1 MMSKCYLFSPFFLLT
16 THLHKREQ
24 PLSQKVTR
32 EKAMGRDAGCC
43 NAGSRHVI
51 IVKSTV
57 TAYIYF
63 APVLEELH
71 PFQLPD
77 ELSHLHEQLSEVK
90 RKSIGLAQVGEL
102 T

>member
-1 MMSKCYLFSPFFLLT
+1 MLALLPFLLLT
-16 THLHKREQ
+16 TYLRKGEQ
-24 PLSQKVTR
+24 PLSQNITR
-32 EKAMGRDAGCC
+32 QKAMGRDAGCC
-43 NAGSRHVI
+43 NADSRHVI

-71 PFQLPD
+71 PFQPPD

-90 RKSIGLAQVGEL
+90 RKSIGLAQVGKL

>member
-1 MMSKCYLFSPFFLLT
+1 MLALLPFLLLT
-16 THLHKREQ
+16 TYLRKGEQ
-24 PLSQKVTR
+24 PLSQNVTR
-32 EKAMGRDAGCC
+32 QKAMGRDAGCC
-43 NAGSRHVI
+43 NADSRHVI

-71 PFQLPD
+71 PFQPPD

-90 RKSIGLAQVGEL
+90 RKSIGLAQVGKL